1 MESMSYPTSGAL
13 NRAHYALVAKIENAS
28 TTSEVES
35 AILSVLNEMQ
45 HRILSGPGSGLG
57 RLEDLAR
64 GWGVHLPTAAAWDPV
79 SEQYLVIAAKNDMLI
94 RLSAL
99 HPWYN

>member
-13 NRAHYALVAKIENAS
+13 NRAHYALVTKIENAS
-28 TTSEVES
+28 SSSEVES
-35 AILSVLNEMQ
+35 AILSVINEMR
-45 HRILSGPGSGLG
+45 HRILRSSGSGLG

-79 SEQYLVIAAKNDMLI
+79 SEQYSAIAANSDVLI
-94 RLSAL
+94 PLSTSHLLA
-99 HPWYN
+99 